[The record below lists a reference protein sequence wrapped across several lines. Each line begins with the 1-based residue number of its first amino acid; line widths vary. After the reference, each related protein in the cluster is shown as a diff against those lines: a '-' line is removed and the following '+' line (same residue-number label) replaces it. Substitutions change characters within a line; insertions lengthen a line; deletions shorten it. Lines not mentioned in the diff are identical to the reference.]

1 MTQQSDSLPV
11 TIVVFGASGDLTQR
25 KLIPALFNLFRKHR
39 LREKFFIVGVARTA
53 MDDDAFRK
61 TLLEGVKQFASYQYT
76 DEEWQA
82 FAAHLSYHACDIS
95 AEGEEHKLAQ
105 ALGALEGGP
114 ACRLYYMATP
124 PKFFPGI
131 AAALGRADMLKEIDG
146 FRRVVIEKPF
156 GTDLKSAMELTELLH
171 HEMSEQQIYRIDHYL
186 GKETVQNMLV
196 FRFANGI
203 FEPIWN
209 RNYIDHVEISAL
221 EQVGLEHRAGYYDG
235 VGVVRDMFQNHMLAL
250 LTLVAMEPP
259 ASINATALRN
269 ERAKVLAAVRPIGS
283 GELRQET
290 VRAQYDGYRQEEG
303 VAPDSQTPTYAAMRF
318 YIDNWRWQ
326 GVPFLVRSG
335 KKLKEKRTEIIIQ
348 FKKPPHAMFPDADR
362 DSMPANVLSM
372 CLTPEEGIH
381 LRFDA
386 KVPDKAAEMRP
397 VDMDF
402 TYADTFGPRSIP
414 EAYERLLLDALHGD
428 QSLFNRS
435 DQVELSWQLLDPIL
449 AGWEAPGG
457 PPLATYAPSSN
468 GPREADALIMG
479 SGAAWLRGGCGKDM
493 TTGAPEG
500 QEPA

>member
-1 MTQQSDSLPV
+1 MP
-11 TIVVFGASGDLTQR
+11 
-25 KLIPALFNLFRKHR
+25 
-39 LREKFFIVGVARTA
+39 E
-53 MDDDAFRK
+53 
-61 TLLEGVKQFASYQYT
+61 TLA
-76 DEEWQA
+76 
-82 FAAHLSYHACDIS
+82 

-105 ALGALEGGP
+105 SLAEQEAGP
-114 ACRLYYMATP
+114 ADRLYYLATP

-131 AAALGRADMLKEIDG
+131 AAALGRANMVSEAEG
-146 FRRVVIEKPF
+146 FRRVVLEKPF
-156 GTDLKSAMELTELLH
+156 GTDLKSAMALTEQLH
-171 HEMSEQQIYRIDHYL
+171 QVMAEQQIYRIDHYL

-209 RNYIDHVEISAL
+209 RNYVDHVQICAL

-259 ASINATALRN
+259 ASFNATALRN
-269 ERAKVLAAVRPIGS
+269 ERAKVLSAVRPIPPDRLG
-283 GELRQET
+283 QET
-290 VRAQYDGYRQEEG
+290 VRGQYAGYRQEEG

-318 YIDNWRWQ
+318 YVDNWRWQ
-326 GVPFLVRSG
+326 GVPFFLRSG

-348 FKKPPHAMFPDADR
+348 FKKPPHAMFPDAAM

-372 CLTPEEGIH
+372 CLTPDEGIH

-386 KVPDKAAEMRP
+386 KVPDTAAGMRP

-402 TYADTFGPRSIP
+402 TYAETFGPRSIP

-428 QSLFNRS
+428 PSLFNRN
-435 DQVELSWQLLDPIL
+435 DQVELAWQLLDPII

-457 PPLATYAPSSN
+457 PPLTIYEPDNN
-468 GPREADALIMG
+468 GPHEADELMLRNG
-479 SGAAWLRGGCGKDM
+479 RDWLRGGCGKDM
-493 TTGAPEG
+493 ITGAVEK
-500 QEPA
+500 